1 MDVGAQWSCVT
12 AQEYRASETPNRI
25 QRLLANLTTLCSG
38 ENCYINYPEML
49 ASLPWGR
56 EGEVFIVTLLDV
68 SRERM
73 LSIFTFL
80 EWKYF

>member
-12 AQEYRASETPNRI
+12 AQEYQASETPNRI
-25 QRLLANLTTLCSG
+25 QRLLADLATLCSE
-38 ENCYINYPEML
+38 ENYSIHYPEML
-49 ASLPWGR
+49 ASLPRGR
-56 EGEVFIVTLLDV
+56 EGEVFIVTLLDI

-73 LSIFTFL
+73 LSIFILL

>member
-1 MDVGAQWSCVT
+1 MDVGARWSCVT
-12 AQEYRASETPNRI
+12 AQEYQASETPNRI
-25 QRLLANLTTLCSG
+25 QRLLADLGTLCSG
-38 ENCYINYPEML
+38 ENYYIDCPEML
-49 ASLPWGR
+49 ASLPRGR

-73 LSIFTFL
+73 LSIFTLL